1 MSQIIDQMYHVIMCF
16 ALKIVMKKQKVENMV
31 KQKAK
36 VFIISTSFVFAFKN
50 KSFAFTNYYFKAKV
64 YRDILL

>member
-1 MSQIIDQMYHVIMCF
+1 
-16 ALKIVMKKQKVENMV
+16 MV